1 MIRCPGSS
9 REDTEFQPGHS
20 LEAVD
25 LRNPRLVRVA
35 SVASVEVRMLM
46 FSVCALL
53 HSLEFEGLTPGFRQ
67 PSV

>member
-1 MIRCPGSS
+1 MVVLLIRCPGSS

-35 SVASVEVRMLM
+35 SVASVEVRMLK
-46 FSVCALL
+46 FSIWMRP
-53 HSLEFEGLTPGFRQ
+53 SLVDEIL
-67 PSV
+67 PSG

>member
-35 SVASVEVRMLM
+35 SVASVEVRMLL
-46 FSVCALL
+46 FPFALYNIV
-53 HSLEFEGLTPGFRQ
+53 LTPGFRQ
-67 PSV
+67 PC

>member
-35 SVASVEVRMLM
+35 SVASVEVSMLK
-46 FSVCALL
+46 FSIFTLWR
-53 HSLEFEGLTPGFRQ
+53 SLKFEVLTL
-67 PSV
+67 